1 MPRIFDNI
9 VQELLPAL
17 RQTLELSN
25 RSDFCVGYF
34 NLRGW
39 KALDALIEK
48 WPGGDGHQCR
58 LLVGMQRLPQEELRE
73 AYSLLPHEDQMSNQ
87 AVIRLKRRLAEDFRA
102 QLTFGAP
109 NDEDEAGLRR
119 LSAQLKA
126 GKVVVKLFLRHPLH
140 AKLYLCFRTD
150 PDNPITGY
158 LGSSNLTLSGLSHQ
172 GELNVDVLD
181 HDAAKKLT
189 DWFNDR
195 WCDKPWCVDIT
206 KELIQVID
214 ESWARPECPPPY
226 QIYVKMAYHLAEEAR
241 AGLSE
246 FTIPPDMR
254 GILLEFQSAAV
265 RIAARHLEK
274 RGGVILG
281 DVVGLGKTLM
291 ATALAR
297 VFQDPPRSLETLI
310 LCPKNLVGMWEDYAH
325 RYRLIAKVVSVTQAQ
340 NSLPDLRRYRVVIID
355 ESHNLRNRE
364 GRRWAAV
371 RDYLARNASKCILL
385 SATPYN
391 KAYLD
396 LANQLRLF
404 MNPDDVVGIRPEE
417 YLRRDCDGRPD
428 EFTRRHQCAVN
439 CLSAFEK
446 SEHADDWRE
455 LMRLFMVRRTRS
467 FVERNYA
474 FTECPA
480 CATVLLPTQEK
491 CPKCDSP
498 KAKEDRRFLIL
509 EGGSRFHFPKRQ
521 PKTLTFRIR
530 DKDPDDQYARL
541 YSDKVVDTVRLL
553 HLPRYGLANY
563 LKPSLD
569 VPPSK
574 GEAEVMDNLSR
585 AGKRLIGFCRTN
597 LFKRLESSG
606 YSFLLSVRRH
616 ILRNYIFLHAIE
628 KGLPLPVGTQDSAL
642 FDTRTEDHD
651 SDSTLFGADEAAAA
665 KPTEITATSLADF
678 AMAGASGYKTLHTEH
693 ARNFDWLRPDVF
705 VDDLAQHLRQDAQR
719 LFSILELAGQW
730 QPDQDHKLAEL
741 HKLLTKKHPGQK
753 ILIFS
758 QFADTVSYLADQLQ
772 ARGLKQMAGV
782 TGDTEEPSS
791 YARRFSPESNKARD
805 KKEPN
810 YVSPA
815 EELRVLVATDVLSEG
830 QNLQDAAIVVNFD
843 LPWAIIRLIQRAGR
857 VDRIGQKAEE
867 ILCYSFV
874 PADGVE
880 RLIRLRARVR
890 QRLRENAEVVGTDE
904 TFFEDEKHD
913 TVIRD
918 LFTEKSGIL
927 DDQADDEVDLASLA
941 YQIWK
946 NACDTDPSLK
956 KTIPDLPGVIFS
968 TKALSAVPAKPVP
981 AAGPQP
987 ASGVMVYVRTA
998 DGNDALAWVDEEG
1011 RTVTESQHEILRAA
1025 ACEPA
1030 TPTLP
1035 RLSNHHPLV
1044 QKAVAGIQ
1052 TEHITTGGQLGKPS
1066 SARRR
1071 VYERLKDYAAH
1082 VKDSLF
1088 DIKPL
1093 HHAIDEIYESPLTEA
1108 ARDLLNRELRAGVSD
1123 EKLADLVLSL
1133 HEEDRL
1139 CIAKDD
1145 VQAREP
1151 QIICSLGIRKD

>member
-9 VQELLPAL
+9 ALELLPAL
-17 RQTLELSN
+17 RDTLQISH

-39 KALDALIEK
+39 KAIDSLIEQ
-48 WPGGDGHQCR
+48 WPGGEGAQCR
-58 LLVGMQRLPQEELRE
+58 LLVGMQRLAQDELRL
-73 AYSLLPHEDQMSNQ
+73 AYSLLPQENQISQQ
-87 AVIRLKRRLAEDFRA
+87 AVIRLKRRLAEEFRA

-109 NDEDEAGLRR
+109 TDEDEAGLRR
-119 LSAQLKA
+119 LSTQLKA
-126 GKVVVKLFLRHPLH
+126 GKVAVKLFLRHTLH

-150 PDNPITGY
+150 PNNPITGF
-158 LGSSNLTLSGLSHQ
+158 LGSSNLTLAGLSNQ

-181 HDAAKKLT
+181 QDATKKLEQ
-189 DWFNDR
+189 WFNDR
-195 WCDKPWCVDIT
+195 WTDRWCVDIT

-226 QIYVKMAYHLAEEAR
+226 HIYVKMAYHLAEEAR

-246 FTIPPDMR
+246 FSIPPDMR
-254 GILLEFQSAAV
+254 DGLLEFQSAAV

-274 RGGVILG
+274 RRGVLLG

-340 NSLPDLRRYRVVIID
+340 NVLPELRRYRVAIID

-371 RDYLARNASKCILL
+371 RDYVARNASRCILV

-404 MNPDDVVGIRPEE
+404 MSPDDVVGIRPEE
-417 YLRRDCDGRPD
+417 YIRRDCDGRPD
-428 EFTRRHQCAVN
+428 EFTRRHQCPVN

-446 SEHADDWRE
+446 SGHADDWRE

-474 FTECPA
+474 FVECPA
-480 CATVLLPTQEK
+480 CATVLTPTHDK
-491 CPKCDSP
+491 CPKCERP
-498 KAKEDRRFLIL
+498 KEKEDRCFLIL
-509 EGGSRFHFPKRQ
+509 EGGSRFHFPKRL
-521 PKTLTFRIR
+521 PKTLTFRIK
-530 DKDPDDQYARL
+530 DKDPNDQYARL
-541 YSDKVVDTVRLL
+541 YSDQVVDTVRVL

-563 LKPSLD
+563 LKPTPD
-569 VPPSK
+569 TPPTTE
-574 GEAEVMDNLSR
+574 EAEVMTNLSR

-597 LFKRLESSG
+597 LFKRLESNG
-606 YSFLLSVRRH
+606 HSFLLSVRRH
-616 ILRNYIFLHAIE
+616 ILRNYVYLHALE
-628 KGLPLPVGTQDSAL
+628 NSLPLPIGTQDSAL
-642 FDTRTEDHD
+642 FDTRAEDHD
-651 SDSTLFGADEAAAA
+651 SDSTLFGADEATAAA
-665 KPTEITATSLADF
+665 PTEITAQTLADF
-678 AMAGASGYKTLHTEH
+678 AAAGAIGYQSLRTEH

-705 VDDLAQHLRQDAQR
+705 IDDLAQHLRKDAQR
-719 LFSILELAGQW
+719 LFSILQLAGLW
-730 QPDQDHKLAEL
+730 RPDQDNKLAEL
-741 HKLLTKKHPGQK
+741 QKLLTKKHPAQK

-758 QFADTVSYLADQLQ
+758 QFADTVTYLADQLR
-772 ARGLKQMAGV
+772 ARGVNHTAGV

-805 KKEPN
+805 KGSPT
-810 YVSPA
+810 YVSPS
-815 EELRVLVATDVLSEG
+815 EELRVLIATDVLSEG

-857 VDRIGQKAEE
+857 VDRIGQKAQE

-880 RLIRLRARVR
+880 RLIRLRSRVR
-890 QRLRENAEVVGTDE
+890 QRLQENAEVVGTDE
-904 TFFEDEKHD
+904 TFFEDEKND

-927 DDQADDEVDLASLA
+927 DDPADEEVDLASLA
-941 YQIWK
+941 YQVWK

-968 TKALSAVPAKPVP
+968 TKSLAAVPPKP
-981 AAGPQP
+981 AGATGPQATP
-987 ASGVMVYVRTA
+987 GVMVYVRTA

-1025 ACEPA
+1025 ACEPE
-1030 TPTLP
+1030 TPTLA
-1035 RLSNHHPLV
+1035 RLANHHQLV
-1044 QKAVAGIQ
+1044 HKAVGGIQ
-1052 TEHITTGGQLGKPS
+1052 TEQITTGGQLGKPS

-1093 HHAIDEIYESPLTEA
+1093 HLAIDEIYEAPLTEA

-1123 EKLADLVLSL
+1123 EKLVALVLSL
-1133 HEEDRL
+1133 QEEDRL
-1139 CIAKDD
+1139 CLPKDD
-1145 VQAREP
+1145 AEAREP
-1151 QIICSLGIRKD
+1151 RIICSLGIKKEG